1 MHRVNTMQEL
11 TQDEMSA
18 ANGGVLPVIGFG
30 LALGAKAAGSG
41 GVATWA
47 ISSASLVLASF
58 ELGRYLGS
66 LSRD

>member
-1 MHRVNTMQEL
+1 MQEL
-11 TQDEMSA
+11 NYDELEA

-30 LALGAKAAGSG
+30 LALAGKAAGST
-41 GVATWA
+41 GVTTWA

-66 LSRD
+66 LSRK